1 MKGYEG
7 VMGWLQK
14 LSASLLV
21 LGAGLQM
28 ATAQEAH
35 TPPASRVAYDD
46 WLVECFER
54 NEFGQECQ
62 IYQRVIMNNGSAI
75 ALVAT
80 LAFVPPDNY
89 LGIQVALPLGIDLK
103 EGATITI
110 DDDASLDVGISRCTQ
125 QGCLFEGTVT
135 DALEV
140 ALREGKSAS
149 VTVIV
154 PSEGD
159 FTIPLSLNGFGAAL
173 DEITPIQPPVEELS
187 EAPPAPIEVPSQ
199 EETVDN
205 TLRPVTGTE

>member
-1 MKGYEG
+1 M
-7 VMGWLQK
+7 MDWLQK
-14 LSASLLV
+14 LSASLFM
-21 LGAGLQM
+21 LGAGLQ
-28 ATAQEAH
+28 AAAAQESYS
-35 TPPASRVAYDD
+35 PPSSRVAFDD
-46 WLVECFER
+46 WLVECFDR
-54 NEFGQECQ
+54 NEIGQECQ
-62 IYQRVIMNNGSAI
+62 VYQRVIMNNGSAI
-75 ALVAT
+75 AMVAT

-110 DDDASLDVGISRCTQ
+110 DDDASLDVSISRCTQ

-135 DALEV
+135 DALEL

-159 FTIPLSLNGFGAAL
+159 FTIPLSLNGFSAAL
-173 DEITPIQPPVEELS
+173 DEIAPIQPPLEDLP
-187 EAPPAPIEVPSQ
+187 EAPPSAIEAPSQ
-199 EETVDN
+199 EEPVDN

>member
-1 MKGYEG
+1 M
-7 VMGWLQK
+7 MDWLQRF
-14 LSASLLV
+14 SAFLFV
-21 LGAGLQM
+21 LGAGLQ
-28 ATAQEAH
+28 AAAAQEDYS
-35 TPPASRVAYDD
+35 PPSSRVAFDD
-46 WLVECFER
+46 WLVECFDR
-54 NEFGQECQ
+54 NDIGQECQ
-62 IYQRVIMNNGSAI
+62 VYQRVIMNNGSAI
-75 ALVAT
+75 AMVAT

-110 DDDASLDVGISRCTQ
+110 DDDASLDVSISRCTQ

-135 DALEV
+135 DALEL
-140 ALREGKSAS
+140 ALRAGKAAS

-159 FTIPLSLNGFGAAL
+159 FTIPLSLNGFSAAL
-173 DEITPIQPPVEELS
+173 DEIAPIQPPVEELS